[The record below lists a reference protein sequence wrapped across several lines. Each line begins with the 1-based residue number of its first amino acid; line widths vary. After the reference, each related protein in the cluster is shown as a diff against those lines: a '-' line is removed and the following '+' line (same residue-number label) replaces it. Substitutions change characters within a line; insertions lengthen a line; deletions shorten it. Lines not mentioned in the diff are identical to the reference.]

1 MTYDRKVLK
10 INKRAIYKLNRK
22 KFSRR
27 SSQSVLQPDYT
38 TKVADIAI
46 TDDKIVAVGEVP
58 VGFVADNTING
69 KDKFAVP
76 GFVNTHTH
84 ASMTLLRSYADDLA
98 LMDWL
103 NNHIWPVEA
112 KMVEKDIRVGGELA
126 VLEMIKSGT
135 TAFLD
140 MYGPYLESVIDVT
153 AKAGIRGVF
162 SRGPIGFIPG
172 QDKVLDENVTM
183 YKNYNGTAD
192 GRITVAMG
200 VHAPYTCPPEFC
212 EKAAGLA
219 KDNGMHMH
227 IHMSET
233 QDEINQMQ
241 EKYGKRPFKYIEETG
256 LFDVP
261 AIAAHCVWLDD
272 EDFAIMKKH
281 NIAVAHNPASNMK
294 LASGIAPVPRMLKE
308 GITVGLGTDGTSS
321 NNNLDMLEEIRLA
334 AILHKVNELDPLSVP
349 AAEALKMGTETGAK
363 AIWLDDTGV
372 IAPGKKADIVLYDLN
387 RPEWCPRHNLV
398 SLLVY
403 SASSASAD
411 TMICN
416 GKVIM
421 ENGKVLTMDEERIL
435 HEAQEAAMALV
446 NRK

>member
-1 MTYDRKVLK
+1 MNILVKG
-10 INKRAIYKLNRK
+10 A
-22 KFSRR
+22 
-27 SSQSVLQPDYT
+27 SVLQPDYT

-58 VGFVADNTING
+58 AGFVADNTING

-162 SRGPIGFIPG
+162 SRGPIGFIAG
-172 QDKVLDENVTM
+172 QDKVLDENAVM
-183 YKNYNGTAD
+183 YKNYNDTAD
-192 GRITVAMG
+192 GRIAVAMG

-421 ENGKVLTMDEERIL
+421 EKGKVLTMDEERIL

>member
-1 MTYDRKVLK
+1 MNILVKG
-10 INKRAIYKLNRK
+10 A
-22 KFSRR
+22 
-27 SSQSVLQPDYT
+27 SVLQPDYT

-58 VGFVADNTING
+58 AGFVADNTING

-372 IAPGKKADIVLYDLN
+372 IAPDKKADIVLYDLN

-421 ENGKVLTMDEERIL
+421 EKGKVLTMDEERIL

>member
-1 MTYDRKVLK
+1 MNILVKG
-10 INKRAIYKLNRK
+10 A
-22 KFSRR
+22 
-27 SSQSVLQPDYT
+27 SVLQPDYT

-58 VGFVADNTING
+58 AGFVADNTING

-172 QDKVLDENVTM
+172 QDKVLDENAVM
-183 YKNYNGTAD
+183 YKNYNDTAD

-421 ENGKVLTMDEERIL
+421 EKGKVLTMDEERIL
-435 HEAQEAAMALV
+435 HEAQEVAMALV

>member
-1 MTYDRKVLK
+1 MNILVKG
-10 INKRAIYKLNRK
+10 A
-22 KFSRR
+22 
-27 SSQSVLQPDYT
+27 SVLQPDYT

-58 VGFVADNTING
+58 AGFVADNTING

-84 ASMTLLRSYADDLA
+84 ASLTLLRSYADDLA

-421 ENGKVLTMDEERIL
+421 EKGKVLTMDEERIL
-435 HEAQEAAMALV
+435 HEAQEAAMDLV

>member
-1 MTYDRKVLK
+1 MNILVKG
-10 INKRAIYKLNRK
+10 A
-22 KFSRR
+22 
-27 SSQSVLQPDYT
+27 SVLQPDYT

-58 VGFVADNTING
+58 SGFVADNTING

-421 ENGKVLTMDEERIL
+421 EKGKVLTMDEERIL
-435 HEAQEAAMALV
+435 HEAQEVAMALV

>member
-1 MTYDRKVLK
+1 MTTLIKDAAVVLPNGKTQENDIVIEGNK
-10 INKRAIYKLNRK
+10 ITSIGKA
-22 KFSRR
+22 
-27 SSQSVLQPDYT
+27 P
-38 TKVADIAI
+38 ADL
-46 TDDKIVAVGEVP
+46 K
-58 VGFVADNTING
+58 ADNVINAKG
-69 KDKFAVP
+69 KLAVP
-76 GFVNTHTH
+76 GFVNAHTH
-84 ASMTLLRSYADDLA
+84 ASMTLLRSYADDMN

-421 ENGKVLTMDEERIL
+421 EKGKVLTMDEERIL

>member
-1 MTYDRKVLK
+1 MNILVKG
-10 INKRAIYKLNRK
+10 A
-22 KFSRR
+22 
-27 SSQSVLQPDYT
+27 SVLQPDYT

-58 VGFVADNTING
+58 AGFVADNTING

-272 EDFAIMKKH
+272 EDFAIIKKH

-421 ENGKVLTMDEERIL
+421 EKGKVLTMDEERIL

>member
-1 MTYDRKVLK
+1 MNILVKG
-10 INKRAIYKLNRK
+10 A
-22 KFSRR
+22 
-27 SSQSVLQPDYT
+27 SVLQPDYT

-58 VGFVADNTING
+58 AGFVADNTING

-76 GFVNTHTH
+76 GFINTHTH

-183 YKNYNGTAD
+183 YKNYNSTAD

-272 EDFAIMKKH
+272 EDFSIMKKH

-421 ENGKVLTMDEERIL
+421 EKGKVLTMDEERIL

>member
-1 MTYDRKVLK
+1 MNILVKG
-10 INKRAIYKLNRK
+10 A
-22 KFSRR
+22 
-27 SSQSVLQPDYT
+27 SVLQPDYT

-58 VGFVADNTING
+58 AGFVADNTING

-421 ENGKVLTMDEERIL
+421 EKGKVLTMDEERIL
-435 HEAQEAAMALV
+435 HEAQEVAMALV

>member
-1 MTYDRKVLK
+1 MNILVKG
-10 INKRAIYKLNRK
+10 A
-22 KFSRR
+22 
-27 SSQSVLQPDYT
+27 SVLQPDYT

-58 VGFVADNTING
+58 SGFVADNTING

-272 EDFAIMKKH
+272 EDFAIMKKY

-294 LASGIAPVPRMLKE
+294 LASGIAPVPRMLKA

-421 ENGKVLTMDEERIL
+421 EKGKVLTMDEERIL

>member
-1 MTYDRKVLK
+1 MNILVKG
-10 INKRAIYKLNRK
+10 A
-22 KFSRR
+22 
-27 SSQSVLQPDYT
+27 SVLQPDYT

-58 VGFVADNTING
+58 SGFVADNTING

-421 ENGKVLTMDEERIL
+421 EKGKVLTMDEERIL

>member
-1 MTYDRKVLK
+1 MNILVKG
-10 INKRAIYKLNRK
+10 A
-22 KFSRR
+22 
-27 SSQSVLQPDYT
+27 SVLQPDYT

-58 VGFVADNTING
+58 AGFVADNTING

-153 AKAGIRGVF
+153 AKTGIRGVF

-421 ENGKVLTMDEERIL
+421 EKGKVLTMDEERIL

>member
-1 MTYDRKVLK
+1 MNILVKG
-10 INKRAIYKLNRK
+10 A
-22 KFSRR
+22 
-27 SSQSVLQPDYT
+27 SVLQPDYT

-58 VGFVADNTING
+58 AGFVADNTING

-172 QDKVLDENVTM
+172 QDKVLDENAVM

-294 LASGIAPVPRMLKE
+294 LASGIAPVPRMLEE

-421 ENGKVLTMDEERIL
+421 EKGKVLTMDEERIL

>member
-1 MTYDRKVLK
+1 MNILVKG
-10 INKRAIYKLNRK
+10 A
-22 KFSRR
+22 
-27 SSQSVLQPDYT
+27 SVLQPDYT

-46 TDDKIVAVGEVP
+46 TDDKIVAVGELP
-58 VGFVADNTING
+58 AGFVADNTING

-308 GITVGLGTDGTSS
+308 CITVGLGTDGTSS

-421 ENGKVLTMDEERIL
+421 EKGKVLTMDEERIL

>member
-1 MTYDRKVLK
+1 MNILVKG
-10 INKRAIYKLNRK
+10 A
-22 KFSRR
+22 
-27 SSQSVLQPDYT
+27 SVLQPDYT

-58 VGFVADNTING
+58 AGFVADNTING

-172 QDKVLDENVTM
+172 QDKVLDENAVM

-272 EDFAIMKKH
+272 EDFSIMKKQ

-421 ENGKVLTMDEERIL
+421 EKGKVLTMDEERIL

>member
-1 MTYDRKVLK
+1 MNILVKG
-10 INKRAIYKLNRK
+10 A
-22 KFSRR
+22 
-27 SSQSVLQPDYT
+27 SVLQPDYT

-58 VGFVADNTING
+58 AGFVADNTING

-172 QDKVLDENVTM
+172 QDKVLDENAVM

-272 EDFAIMKKH
+272 EDFAIMKKY

-421 ENGKVLTMDEERIL
+421 EKGKVLTMDEERII
-435 HEAQEAAMALV
+435 HEAQEAAMDLV

>member
-1 MTYDRKVLK
+1 MNILVKG
-10 INKRAIYKLNRK
+10 A
-22 KFSRR
+22 
-27 SSQSVLQPDYT
+27 SVLLPDYT

-58 VGFVADNTING
+58 AGFVADNTING

-98 LMDWL
+98 LMEWL
-103 NNHIWPVEA
+103 NKHIWPVEA
-112 KMVEKDIRVGGELA
+112 KMVERDIRVGGELA

-135 TAFLD
+135 TAFID

-153 AKAGIRGVF
+153 DKAGIRGVF

-172 QDKVLDENVTM
+172 QDKVLDENVAM
-183 YKNYNGTAD
+183 YKKYHGTGE

-219 KDNGMHMH
+219 KDNGINVH
-227 IHMSET
+227 IHMCET

-241 EKYGKRPFKYIEETG
+241 ERYGKRPFKYIEETG

-272 EDFAIMKKH
+272 EDFAIIKKH
-281 NIAVAHNPASNMK
+281 NIAVAHNPGSNMK
-294 LASGIAPVPRMLKE
+294 LASGVAPVTRMLKE
-308 GITVGLGTDGTSS
+308 GITVGLGTDGASS

-334 AILHKVNELDPLSVP
+334 AFLHKVNELNPLSIP

-421 ENGKVLTMDEERIL
+421 EKGKVLTMDEERIL
-435 HEAQEAAMALV
+435 HEAQEAAMDLV

>member
-1 MTYDRKVLK
+1 MNILVKG
-10 INKRAIYKLNRK
+10 A
-22 KFSRR
+22 
-27 SSQSVLQPDYT
+27 SVLQPDYT

-58 VGFVADNTING
+58 AGFVADNTING

-261 AIAAHCVWLDD
+261 AIAAHCVWLND

-334 AILHKVNELDPLSVP
+334 AILHKVNELDPRSVP

-421 ENGKVLTMDEERIL
+421 EKGKVLTMDEERIL
-435 HEAQEAAMALV
+435 HEAQEAAMDLV

>member
-1 MTYDRKVLK
+1 MNILVKG
-10 INKRAIYKLNRK
+10 A
-22 KFSRR
+22 
-27 SSQSVLQPDYT
+27 SVLQPDYT

-46 TDDKIVAVGEVP
+46 TDDKIVAVGELP
-58 VGFVADNTING
+58 AGFVADNTING

-112 KMVEKDIRVGGELA
+112 NMVEKDIRVGGELA

-421 ENGKVLTMDEERIL
+421 EKGKVLTMDEERIL

>member
-1 MTYDRKVLK
+1 M
-10 INKRAIYKLNRK
+10 
-22 KFSRR
+22 
-27 SSQSVLQPDYT
+27 
-38 TKVADIAI
+38 
-46 TDDKIVAVGEVP
+46 
-58 VGFVADNTING
+58 
-69 KDKFAVP
+69 
-76 GFVNTHTH
+76 
-84 ASMTLLRSYADDLA
+84 
-98 LMDWL
+98 
-103 NNHIWPVEA
+103 
-112 KMVEKDIRVGGELA
+112 
-126 VLEMIKSGT
+126 
-135 TAFLD
+135 
-140 MYGPYLESVIDVT
+140 
-153 AKAGIRGVF
+153 
-162 SRGPIGFIPG
+162 
-172 QDKVLDENVTM
+172 DENAVM
-183 YKNYNGTAD
+183 YKNYNDTAD
-192 GRITVAMG
+192 GRIAVAMG

-272 EDFAIMKKH
+272 EDFAIMKKY

-421 ENGKVLTMDEERIL
+421 EKGKVLTMDEERIL

>member
-1 MTYDRKVLK
+1 MNILVKG
-10 INKRAIYKLNRK
+10 A
-22 KFSRR
+22 
-27 SSQSVLQPDYT
+27 SVLQPDYT

-46 TDDKIVAVGEVP
+46 TDDKIVAVGELP
-58 VGFVADNTING
+58 AGFVADNTING

-421 ENGKVLTMDEERIL
+421 EKGKVLTMDEERIL
-435 HEAQEAAMALV
+435 HEAQEVAMALV

>member
-1 MTYDRKVLK
+1 MNILVKG
-10 INKRAIYKLNRK
+10 A
-22 KFSRR
+22 
-27 SSQSVLQPDYT
+27 SVLQPDYT

-58 VGFVADNTING
+58 AGFVADNTING

-172 QDKVLDENVTM
+172 QDKVLDENAVM

-272 EDFAIMKKH
+272 EDFAIIKKH

-421 ENGKVLTMDEERIL
+421 EKGKVLTMDEERIL

>member
-1 MTYDRKVLK
+1 MNILVKG
-10 INKRAIYKLNRK
+10 A
-22 KFSRR
+22 
-27 SSQSVLQPDYT
+27 SVLQPDYT

-58 VGFVADNTING
+58 AGFVADNTING

-172 QDKVLDENVTM
+172 QDKVLDENAVM

-272 EDFAIMKKH
+272 EDFAIIKKH

-421 ENGKVLTMDEERIL
+421 EKGKVLTMDEERIL
-435 HEAQEAAMALV
+435 HEAQEVAMALV

>member
-1 MTYDRKVLK
+1 MNILVKG
-10 INKRAIYKLNRK
+10 A
-22 KFSRR
+22 
-27 SSQSVLQPDYT
+27 SVLQPDYT

-46 TDDKIVAVGEVP
+46 TDDKIVAVGELP
-58 VGFVADNTING
+58 AGFVADNTING

-421 ENGKVLTMDEERIL
+421 EKGKVLTMDEERIL
-435 HEAQEAAMALV
+435 HEAQEVAMDLV

>member
-1 MTYDRKVLK
+1 MNILVKG
-10 INKRAIYKLNRK
+10 A
-22 KFSRR
+22 
-27 SSQSVLQPDYT
+27 SVLQPDYT

-46 TDDKIVAVGEVP
+46 TDDKIVAVGELP
-58 VGFVADNTING
+58 AGFVADNTING

-76 GFVNTHTH
+76 GFINTHTH

-421 ENGKVLTMDEERIL
+421 EKGKVLTMDEERIL
-435 HEAQEAAMALV
+435 HEAQEVAMALV